1 MGYLGGVV
9 LNNKNTNSNLLA
21 GIIGGLTAAWAN
33 FLLQNNKQEE
43 DFHFQDIFESFH
55 SAYDKKI
62 DGYRLK
68 YDIDESKVK
77 PKYVNITKTNNWL
90 YTISI
95 DDKRTNTV
103 SFDSSELIP
112 ENIEI
117 WISYTFNEYL
127 YDGMIVV
134 HDSLVWVYSVRFDD
148 YMTIIISDKKIEKS
162 DMMKRG
168 HTSETVIDSFL
179 CSNVNEAQSLANEMK
194 RYYHTYYD
202 RVLIKNSIHDNTTPA
217 YHPDISKFIENINS
231 IIDHP
236 IFKEVASILKDI
248 RFHNVNELIY
258 TLFSITNLF
267 DDKHLIN
274 AEKHLEFMLEFDHEI
289 LDKSGILDKINERLI
304 DVYIGL
310 KRDRKIRRIIQNYN
324 SKDKYRLE
332 RLGRKLKEASLNNIA
347 IYVYEKLVYLEDNFS
362 NNIDLFEA
370 YKAINDTI
378 SIMELKIKLETEAD
392 FPTLGLMKRIDEFL
406 RDMNQK
412 WREANGY
419 TKSSKILKGKS

>member
-112 ENIEI
+112 ENIER
-117 WISYTFNEYL
+117 WISYTFSEYI
-127 YDGMIVV
+127 YEGMIVV
-134 HDSLVWVYSVRFDD
+134 DTPLVWVYSVRIDD
-148 YMTIIISDKKIEKS
+148 YMSIIISDKKIEKY

-168 HTSETVIDSFL
+168 HISETVIDSFI
-179 CSNVNEAQSLANEMK
+179 CSNGNEAQSLANEMK

-202 RVLIKNSIHDNTTPA
+202 RVLIKNSILDNTTPA
-217 YHPDISKFIENINS
+217 YHPNISKFIENINS
-231 IIDHP
+231 IIDP
-236 IFKEVASILKDI
+236 PFKEVVAILNDT
-248 RFHNVNELIY
+248 RFQYTNQLIY

-274 AEKHLEFMLEFDHEI
+274 AEKHLEFMLEFYHET
-289 LDKSGILDKINERLI
+289 LEKSGILNQINERLI

-310 KRDRKIRRIIQNYN
+310 KRDRKIRRIIHNYN

-332 RLGRKLKEASLNNIA
+332 NLGRKLKEAGLNNIA
-347 IYVYEKLVYLEDNFS
+347 IYVYEKLVYLEDSFS
-362 NNIDLFEA
+362 NNINLFEA
-370 YKAINDTI
+370 YKTINDTI
-378 SIMELKIKLETEAD
+378 SIMELKIKLETQAD